1 MEPKPGIALALSS
14 GGARGFVHIGILK
27 GLDRHRVPVAGIAG
41 SSMGAL
47 IGALYCS
54 GYTGSMLEE
63 IALEVRRSHYLD
75 FSFSKMGFVAGKK
88 LHAMV
93 ARLTRGKRFEDC
105 TPPLKMVAVDIERAE
120 EVIIDQ
126 GTLADGVR
134 ASASVPGMFSPVSRN
149 GRLLVDGG
157 VLNRV
162 PADIAR
168 TFPASGVVAVDVGV
182 DLAPRVSSVFDVL
195 FQTFDI
201 MARELRRY
209 QTVSADVLIAPHLDL
224 SRDRDRARRF
234 IRAGEQACEEA
245 LPAILKL
252 AAGAAGE
259 GAVR

>member
-1 MEPKPGIALALSS
+1 VEPRPGIALALSS

-27 GLDRHRVPVAGIAG
+27 VLDRHGIPIVGIAG

-54 GYTGSMLEE
+54 GYTGGMLEE

-75 FSFSKMGFVAGKK
+75 FSFSKMGFVAGRK

-93 ARLTRGKRFEDC
+93 TRLTGGRRFEDC
-105 TPPLKMVAVDIERAE
+105 HPPLKVVAVDIERAE
-120 EVIIDQ
+120 EVVIDQ
-126 GTLADGVR
+126 GPLADGVR
-134 ASASVPGMFSPVSRN
+134 ASASVPGMFSPVQRD

-162 PADIAR
+162 PVDLAR

-182 DLAPRVSSVFDVL
+182 DLAPRVTSVFDVL

-201 MARELRRY
+201 MAR
-209 QTVSADVLIAPHLDL
+209 
-224 SRDRDRARRF
+224 
-234 IRAGEQACEEA
+234 
-245 LPAILKL
+245 
-252 AAGAAGE
+252 
-259 GAVR
+259 

>member
-1 MEPKPGIALALSS
+1 MEPRLGIALALSS

-27 GLDRHRVPVAGIAG
+27 VLDRHGVRIAGIAG

-93 ARLTRGKRFEDC
+93 TRLTAGKRFEDC
-105 TPPLKMVAVDIERAE
+105 SPPLKMVAVDIERAE
-120 EVIIDQ
+120 EVVIDQ
-126 GTLADGVR
+126 GPLADGVR
-134 ASASVPGMFSPVSRN
+134 ASAAVPGMFSPVNRE

-162 PADIAR
+162 PADLAR
-168 TFPASGVVAVDVGV
+168 TFPSAGVVAVDVGV

-209 QTVSADVLIAPHLDL
+209 QTISADILIAPHLDL

-234 IRAGEQACEEA
+234 IRAGEEA
-245 LPAILKL
+245 GERAMPAIARL
-252 AAGAAGE
+252 AAGAVGG
-259 GAVR
+259 GA